1 MITRHYQEEL
11 ARLKE
16 LGSEFAKKHPAL
28 APMLGGA
35 SADPDVERLLEG
47 VAFQTALLRRKL
59 DDDFPEL
66 IHDMVRLAAP
76 HYLRPIPAT
85 TIVAFEPKPS
95 LVQPQTVPAG
105 MQLASVPV
113 EGTRCLFRTTGPVEV
128 HPLALQDASFDQPA
142 GRPPAVTLRMT
153 LAGTTL
159 DQWSPRSLRL
169 FLAAEEA
176 EAAELHLLLSRSL
189 SRIIITPAEGG
200 KSSVLPSSCLK
211 PAGFAGDEPL
221 IPYPS
226 HAFPGY
232 RLLQEYLA
240 APRRFFFLD
249 LTGWEQWT
257 GRGTGTRFSVTFEL
271 RSAPAQPPRVSR
283 ESFALFAAPA
293 INLFP
298 HDADPVL
305 LDHRKERYLL
315 RPATITPGHAEVFSV
330 DQVVAFDRGTSREYP
345 LFPFEQFRTPAPDR
359 PVYHTSVAASPF
371 RDGCDVR
378 LSLAYPPGSVPA
390 LRTTLSV
397 SLTCTNG
404 RLPESLR
411 VGDVSEPTRDVPAFA
426 SFRNITPITPSA
438 PPPLGP
444 NLLWRLLSAIP
455 LSRLSVAHADNLR
468 ECLALYLFPGG
479 DRSRLAAN
487 RRRIEGIER
496 VTARPTDRIVRGA
509 PMRGLEIRIDAR
521 GDHFAGPG
529 DLFLFGSVLDEFLAG
544 SATLNTFTRLT
555 IRETVRGEE
564 FQWPPRAGYQ
574 PLL

>member
-1 MITRHYQEEL
+1 MITRHYTEEL

-16 LGSEFAKKHPAL
+16 LGAEFAQRHPAL

-66 IHDMVRLAAP
+66 VHDMVRLVAP
-76 HYLRPIPAT
+76 HYLRPIPAS

-95 LVQPQTVPAG
+95 LVQPQTIPAG

-113 EGTRCLFRTTGPVEV
+113 EGTRCLFRTTSPVEV
-128 HPLALQDASFDQPA
+128 HPLALQDAAFSQPA
-142 GRPPAVTLRMT
+142 GKAPAVTLRLA
-153 LAGTTL
+153 LAGITL
-159 DQWSPRSLRL
+159 DQWHPLSLRL
-169 FLAAEEA
+169 FLAAGEA
-176 EAAELHLLLSRSL
+176 EAAELYLLLSRSV
-189 SRIIITPAEGG
+189 SRIIITPADGG
-200 KSSVLPSSCLK
+200 QGAVLPASCLK
-211 PAGFAGDEPL
+211 PAGFSADEHL
-221 IPYPS
+221 IPYPP

-232 RLLQEYLA
+232 RLLQEYLT

-257 GRGTGTRFSVTFEL
+257 GRGPGGRFSVTFEL

-283 ESFALFAAPA
+283 ESIALFAAPA
-293 INLFP
+293 INLFA
-298 HDADPVL
+298 HDADPIP
-305 LDHRKERYLL
+305 LDHRKERRLL
-315 RPATITPGHAEVFSV
+315 RPAEMPPGHAEVFSV
-330 DQVVAFDRGTSREYP
+330 DRVTAFERGTSREYP
-345 LFPFEQFRTPAPDR
+345 LSPFEAFRMPADGR
-359 PVYHTSVAASPF
+359 PTYHTTIAASPF

-378 LSLAYPPGSVPA
+378 LSLAYPPGTVPPEG
-390 LRTTLSV
+390 TTLSV

-411 VGDVSEPTRDVPAFA
+411 VGDLQEPTRDAPAFA

-455 LSRLSVAHADNLR
+455 LNRLSVAHADNLR
-468 ECLALYLFPGG
+468 ECLGLYLFPGG
-479 DRSRLAAN
+479 DRTLLAAN
-487 RRRIEGIER
+487 RRRIDGIER
-496 VTARPTDRIVRGA
+496 VTTRQADRIVRGA
-509 PMRGLEIRIDAR
+509 PMRGIEIRIDMR

-529 DLFLFGSVLDEFLAG
+529 DLFLFGAVLDEFLAG

-564 FQWPPRAGYQ
+564 YQWPQRAGYQ

>member
-16 LGSEFAKKHPAL
+16 LGAEFAQKHPAL
-28 APMLGGA
+28 APMLGGP

-47 VAFQTALLRRKL
+47 VAFQTALLRQKL

-66 IHDMVRLAAP
+66 VHDMVRLVAP

-95 LVQPQTVPAG
+95 LVQSQTVPAG
-105 MQLASVPV
+105 TSLASVPV

-128 HPLALQDASFDQPA
+128 HPLTLLDASFDQPA
-142 GRPPAVTLRMT
+142 GKPPALTLQ
-153 LAGTTL
+153 LALTGLTL
-159 DQWSPRSLRL
+159 DQWTPRSLRL
-169 FLAAEEA
+169 FLAAEQA
-176 EAAELHLLLSRSL
+176 EAAELHLLLSRSV
-189 SRIIITPAEGG
+189 SRIILTPAEGG
-200 KSSVLPSSCLK
+200 RGAVLPPK
-211 PAGFAGDEPL
+211 AIRAAGFDAVEPL
-221 IPYPS
+221 IPYPP

-232 RLLQEYLA
+232 RLLQEYLV
-240 APRRFFFLD
+240 APRRFFFFD

-257 GRGTGTRFSVTFEL
+257 GRGTGGRFNVTFEL
-271 RSAPAQPPRVSR
+271 RAAPSQAPRISR
-283 ESFALFAAPA
+283 ESFALFATPA

-298 HDADPVL
+298 HDADPIP
-305 LDHRKERYLL
+305 LDHRKERHLL
-315 RPATITPGHAEVFSV
+315 RPAELPLGHAEIFSV
-330 DQVVAFDRGTSREYP
+330 DRVVAFDRGASREYP
-345 LFPFEQFRTPAPDR
+345 LSPFEQFRTPITGR
-359 PVYHTSVAASPF
+359 PTYHTTITVSPF
-371 RDGCDVR
+371 KAGCDVR
-378 LSLAYPPGSVPA
+378 LALAYPPGSAP
-390 LRTTLSV
+390 LEGTTLSV

-411 VGDVSEPTRDVPAFA
+411 VGDVVEPTRDVPVFA

-438 PPPLGP
+438 PPPLGA

-455 LSRLSVAHADNLR
+455 VNRLSVAHADNLR
-468 ECLALYLFPGG
+468 ECLALYLFPGFE
-479 DRSRLAAN
+479 RTLLAAN
-487 RRRIEGIER
+487 QRRIDGIER
-496 VTARPTDRIVRGA
+496 VTTRHADRIVRGA
-509 PMRGLEIRIDAR
+509 PMRGVEIRIDVR

-564 FQWPPRAGYQ
+564 YQWPPRAGYQ

>member
-16 LGSEFAKKHPAL
+16 LGSEFAQRHPAL
-28 APMLGGA
+28 APMLGGT
-35 SADPDVERLLEG
+35 STDPDVERLLEG

-66 IHDMVRLAAP
+66 VHDMVRLVAP

-113 EGTRCLFRTTGPVEV
+113 EGTRCHFRTTSPVEV
-128 HPLALQDASFDQPA
+128 HPLTLQDASFDQPA
-142 GRPPAVTLRMT
+142 GRPPAVTLRLALTGLT
-153 LAGTTL
+153 LG
-159 DQWSPRSLRL
+159 QWAPQSLRL
-169 FLAAEEA
+169 FLAAGEA
-176 EAAELHLLLSRSL
+176 EAAELYLLLARSV
-189 SRIIITPAEGG
+189 SRIVIAPAEGG
-200 KSSVLPSSCLK
+200 TGTVLPANCLR
-211 PAGFAGDEPL
+211 PAGLNGNEPL
-221 IPYPS
+221 IPYPPN
-226 HAFPGY
+226 AFPGY
-232 RLLQEYLA
+232 RLLQEYLT
-240 APRRFFFLD
+240 APRRFFFLE
-249 LTGWEQWT
+249 LTGWDQWR
-257 GRGTGTRFSVTFEL
+257 GRGNGTRFSVTFEL
-271 RSAPAQPPRVSR
+271 LNAPAQAPRVSR
-283 ESFALFAAPA
+283 ESIALFATPA
-293 INLFP
+293 VNLFS
-298 HDADPVL
+298 HDADPIP
-305 LDHRKERYLL
+305 LDHRKERHLL
-315 RPATITPGHAEVFSV
+315 RPAELPPGHAEVFSV
-330 DQVVAFDRGTSREYP
+330 DRVTAFERGTSREYH
-345 LFPFEQFRTPAPDR
+345 LDPFEAFRTPADGR
-359 PVYHTSVAASPF
+359 PSYHTSIAQSPF
-371 RDGCDVR
+371 KDGCDVR
-378 LSLAYPPGSVPA
+378 LALAYPPGTVPPEG
-390 LRTTLSV
+390 TTLSV
-397 SLTCTNG
+397 GLTCTNG

-411 VGDVSEPTRDVPAFA
+411 VGDVAEPTRDAPTFA
-426 SFRNITPITPSA
+426 SFRNITPVTPSS

-468 ECLALYLFPGG
+468 ECLGLYLFPGF
-479 DRSRLAAN
+479 DRTLLAAN

-496 VTARPTDRIVRGA
+496 VATRQTDRIVRGA
-509 PMRGLEIRIDAR
+509 PMRGVEIAIDIR

-529 DLFLFGSVLDEFLAG
+529 DLFLFGSVLDEFMAG

>member
-11 ARLKE
+11 SRLKE
-16 LGSEFAKKHPAL
+16 LGAEFAQKHPAL
-28 APMLGGA
+28 APMLGGT

-66 IHDMVRLAAP
+66 VHDMVRLVAP

-128 HPLALQDASFDQPA
+128 HPLTLRDASFDQPA
-142 GRPPAVTLRMT
+142 GKAATVTLQMA
-153 LAGTTL
+153 LAGPTL
-159 DQWSPRSLRL
+159 DQWAPRSLRL
-169 FLAAEEA
+169 FLAAGEA
-176 EAAELHLLLSRSL
+176 EAAELYLLLSRSV
-189 SRIIITPAEGG
+189 SRITITPAEGG
-200 KSSVLPSSCLK
+200 RGAVLPASCLK
-211 PAGFAGDEPL
+211 PAGFAADEPL
-221 IPYPS
+221 IPYPG

-232 RLLQEYLA
+232 RLLQEYLT
-240 APRRFFFLD
+240 APRRFFFLE
-249 LTGWEQWT
+249 LSGWEQWT
-257 GRGTGTRFSVTFEL
+257 GRGAGTRFSITFEL
-271 RSAPAQPPRVSR
+271 LNAPAQAPRVSR
-283 ESFALFAAPA
+283 ESFALFATPA
-293 INLFP
+293 INLFS
-298 HDADPVL
+298 HDADPIP
-305 LDHRKERYLL
+305 LDHRKERHLL
-315 RPATITPGHAEVFSV
+315 RPATIPPGHAEVFSV
-330 DQVVAFDRGTSREYP
+330 DRVTAFDRGTSREYP

-359 PVYHTSVAASPF
+359 PIYHTTIAASPF

-390 LRTTLSV
+390 LGTTLSV

-426 SFRNITPITPSA
+426 SFRNITPITPSV

-455 LSRLSVAHADNLR
+455 LSRLSLAHADNLR
-468 ECLALYLFPGG
+468 ECLGLYLFPGF
-479 DRSRLAAN
+479 DRTLLAAN

-496 VTARPTDRIVRGA
+496 ITTRQADRIVRGA

-564 FQWPPRAGYQ
+564 YLWPPRAGYQ